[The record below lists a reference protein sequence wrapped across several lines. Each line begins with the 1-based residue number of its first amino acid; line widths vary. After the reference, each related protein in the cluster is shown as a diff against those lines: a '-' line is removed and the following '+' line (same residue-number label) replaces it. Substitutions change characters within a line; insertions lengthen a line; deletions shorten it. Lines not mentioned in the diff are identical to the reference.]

1 MGDHHLP
8 HELSQLYT
16 CEVFTMRINTV
27 TESAGLDVMEIM
39 FPAHPVDVN
48 NFQISGSESVGVS
61 IPATVDVF
69 YGAWQCD

>member
-1 MGDHHLP
+1 PGIQGWLGTGITDKKMGDHHLP

-39 FPAHPVDVN
+39 FPAHPVDMD
-48 NFQISGSESVGVS
+48 NFS
-61 IPATVDVF
+61 DF
-69 YGAWQCD
+69 RK